1 MTKPIPIII
10 ITLHYKSEHQLI
22 TPEQFRGAFLD
33 YIRKEFSKELQKSLP
48 MYLASNK
55 DEQGDKSTGY
65 SQMQYNTY
73 NNKLEIVCVAEAEK
87 VVNAWLERV
96 LDKNDFT
103 INGKPASIE
112 NPKKQTYYWYPKLDK
127 HQLYKIQ
134 AWKPFGTNNI
144 GNESSFDKIIWGN
157 VHRLLSDLKIEF
169 KEKVHLHIHEYK
181 RCHKTAN
188 AYDINWITY
197 DIIFSSNIN
206 LPQHIGLGR
215 VISLGSGKIKKIEI
229 L

>member
-1 MTKPIPIII
+1 MRQIAITKT
-10 ITLHYKSEHQLI
+10 TLTYKSEHQLI
-22 TPEQFRGAFLD
+22 TAEQFRGAFID
-33 YIRKEFSKELQKSLP
+33 YIRKSFTKSLQKTLP
-48 MYLASNK
+48 MHLASNK
-55 DEQGDKSTGY
+55 DERGDKSTGY
-65 SQMQYNTY
+65 SKIQYNTY
-73 NNKLEIVCVAEAEK
+73 KNRLEIVCVAEAEK
-87 VVNAWLERV
+87 VVNAWLELV

-103 INGKPASIE
+103 INGKEASLH

-157 VHRLLSDLKIEF
+157 VHRLLSDLNIEF
-169 KEKVHLHIHEYK
+169 NEKVHIHIHEYK
-181 RCHKTAN
+181 RHDKTIN
-188 AYDINWITY
+188 AYDVNWISY
-197 DIIFSSNIN
+197 DIIFSTNIN